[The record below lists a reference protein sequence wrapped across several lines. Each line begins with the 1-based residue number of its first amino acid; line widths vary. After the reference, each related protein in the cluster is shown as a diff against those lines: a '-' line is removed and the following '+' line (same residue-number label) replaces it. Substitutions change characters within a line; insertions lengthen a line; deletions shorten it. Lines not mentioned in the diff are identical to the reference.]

1 MEASQSDNECARGMT
16 RAEVAR
22 YISARWF
29 PYSAKT
35 LAKVAVIGGGPPFR
49 KAGRLPLYDRADCD
63 AWAANKLGP
72 RVRSTSEHRQFIEA
86 GGRAR

>member
-16 RAEVAR
+16 RAEAAR

-63 AWAANKLGP
+63 AWAENKIGP
-72 RVRSTSEHRQFIEA
+72 RVHSTSELRQIEA
-86 GGRAR
+86 VGNAH